1 MAFSRHARGAPLRT
15 PFLAGAA
22 AFLSGL
28 FVASL
33 TALNSQQTAPSGSVR
48 QGTTN
53 PPDSYSIKADVR
65 RVVVDVVVT
74 DSQGNPKRGLTEKDF
89 FVKEDGRPQRILS
102 FDPHADDAWTGLLPA
117 NVPPNTF
124 INLPRRAEQGPLYLL
139 FYDMVNTGDGR
150 VMGSD
155 YSANIFARQQLIKFV
170 NGKPPGTRFALIV
183 LSDGLHL
190 VQGFT
195 NDKQLLLTAL
205 DPQGYTPHMPKVFL
219 YSANYGIG
227 DPNYYLAIMK
237 DIAHYLDGYSGRK
250 NIIWVSGSF
259 PFAVFAVQESPDTT
273 VEARDVRQELAE
285 MAAHQIAIYPVGAG
299 GIHDMNEQN
308 LVLDEVA
315 DETGGHAFY
324 GSNDLAGDITKAT
337 DDGEV
342 YYTLSYSSTNKN
354 YDGKLRHIEIKL
366 AKQGY
371 HLAYR
376 REYYADVEAS
386 ADPVDVA
393 AAKLQKQA
401 GPTPPPDTL
410 FAYIRH
416 GAPMSHDLLFSA
428 HAQAIGAPK
437 LATPEQMA
445 DLADEPAFFR
455 KRHKNKQLKPLPP
468 VPLQSYQI
476 EFDIPSK
483 QFRAQAAT
491 RDSEQDSVELAVA
504 AYNSDGVLLNGE
516 IGNATSTTRE
526 QQKYYRAI
534 KQFDVPTTATWI
546 SLAVRDVVT
555 GRIGN
560 VEFSLPLAPE
570 TAKSTGTD

>member
-1 MAFSRHARGAPLRT
+1 MAFSRHARGAPSGT
-15 PFLAGAA
+15 FLLAKAA
-22 AFLSGL
+22 ALLAGL

-33 TALNSQQTAPSGSVR
+33 SAPTQQTPGSVPP
-48 QGTTN
+48 GTAS
-53 PPDSYSIKADVR
+53 PPDGYSIKANVR

-74 DSQGNPKRGLTEKDF
+74 DSQGNPKHGLTEKDF
-89 FVKEDGRPQRILS
+89 SVEEEGKTQRILS
-102 FDPHADDAWTGLLPA
+102 FDPHADDPWTGVLPA

-124 INLPRRAEQGPLYLL
+124 INLPRQPEQGPLYVL
-139 FYDMVNTGDGR
+139 FYDMVNTGDDAMIGA
-150 VMGSD
+150 D
-155 YSANIFARQQLIKFV
+155 YSANMFARQQLIKFI
-170 NGKPPGTRFALIV
+170 NSKEAGTRFALIV

-205 DPQGYTPHMPKVFL
+205 DPEGHTPHMPKVFL

-237 DIAHYLDGYSGRK
+237 DIAHYLDGYPGRK

-259 PFAVFAVQESPDTT
+259 PFAVFAYQESLDTT
-273 VEARDVRQELAE
+273 VETRDVRQELAE
-285 MAAHQIAIYPVGAG
+285 MAADQIAIYPVGASG
-299 GIHDMNEQN
+299 VFGED
-308 LVLDEVA
+308 LVADEVA
-315 DETGGHAFY
+315 DETGGHAFSS
-324 GSNDLAGDITKAT
+324 SNDLAGDIAKAT
-337 DDGEV
+337 DEGEV

-354 YDGKLRHIEIKL
+354 YDGKLRHIKIEL
-366 AKQGY
+366 AQHGY

-376 REYYADVEAS
+376 REYF
-386 ADPVDVA
+386 ADPEVPEPDPPPGSVA
-393 AAKLQKQA
+393 AKMQA
-401 GPTPPPDTL
+401 AGVKAPPDTL
-410 FAYIRH
+410 YAYIRH

-428 HAQAIGAPK
+428 HAQAIGAPR
-437 LATPEQMA
+437 LATPEEMA

-455 KRHKNKQLKPLPP
+455 KRHRNKQPKPLPP
-468 VPLQSYQI
+468 VPLQSYRI

-491 RDSEQDSVELAVA
+491 RDLEQDSVELAVA
-504 AYNSDGVLLNGE
+504 AYDADGVQLNGK

-534 KQFDVPTTATWI
+534 QQLDVPTTAAWI

-560 VEFSLPLAPE
+560 VEFPLPLAPE
-570 TAKSTGTD
+570 AAKATGTH

>member
-1 MAFSRHARGAPLRT
+1 MSSLRHSRGSFSEAMARAGTVLLPAFFAATSLCAITQQPSQPEVAPQ
-15 PFLAGAA
+15 
-22 AFLSGL
+22 S
-28 FVASL
+28 SS
-33 TALNSQQTAPSGSVR
+33 NPSE
-48 QGTTN
+48 
-53 PPDSYSIKADVR
+53 SYSIKTSVR

-74 DSQGNPKRGLTEKDF
+74 DSQGNPKRDLTEKDF
-89 FVKEDGRPQRILS
+89 SVEEDGKPQRILS
-102 FDPHADDAWTGLLPA
+102 FDPHADDPWTGVLPA

-124 INLPRRAEQGPLYLL
+124 INLPRQPEQGPLYLL

-155 YSANIFARQQLIKFV
+155 YSANIFARQQLIKFI
-170 NGKPPGTRFALIV
+170 NSKADGTRFALIV

-205 DPQGYTPHMPKVFL
+205 DPEGHTPHMPKVFL

-250 NIIWVSGSF
+250 NIIWVSRSF
-259 PFAVFAVQESPDTT
+259 PFAVFANQESTDTT
-273 VEARDVRQELAE
+273 VEARDVRQELAD

-315 DETGGHAFY
+315 DATGGHAFY
-324 GSNDLAGDITKAT
+324 GSNDLAGDVAKAT
-337 DDGEV
+337 DEGDV

-354 YDGKLRHIEIKL
+354 YDGRLRQIKIDL

-376 REYYADVEAS
+376 RQYYADVEAPP
-386 ADPVDVA
+386 DPVDA
-393 AAKLQKQA
+393 AVAKLQKQA
-401 GPTPPPDTL
+401 GPNPPPDTL

-428 HAQAIGAPK
+428 HAQAIGAPE

-455 KRHKNKQLKPLPP
+455 KRHKDKQPKPLPP

-483 QFRAQAAT
+483 QFRAQPAT
-491 RDSEQDSVELAVA
+491 RDAEQDSVELAVA
-504 AYNSDGVLLNGE
+504 AYNADGVLLNGE

-534 KQFDVPTTATWI
+534 KQFYVPTTATWI
-546 SLAVRDVVT
+546 TLAVRDVVT

-560 VEFSLPLAPE
+560 VEFSLPLTPE
-570 TAKSTGTD
+570 AGEVTGTH